1 MMEEIVPVHI
11 LLMAN
16 SAQCG
21 KLIEYCFDL
30 KGSEINREVPED
42 EIKKGCTLKD
52 QNMLKI
58 CKDEYILVWQPS
70 DRRHIAERIQKDCEF
85 LASFNIMDHS
95 LLLIVETN
103 PAWR

>member
-1 MMEEIVPVHI
+1 MEELVPVHI
-11 LLMAN
+11 LLMSN

-30 KGSEINREVPED
+30 KGSEINRETPEE
-42 EIKKGCTLKD
+42 EITKKGQTLKD
-52 QNMLKI
+52 GNLLKI
-58 CKDEYILVWQPS
+58 CKDEYILVWQLE
-70 DRRHIAERIQKDCEF
+70 DRMKIAKRVKLDTEF
-85 LASFNIMDHS
+85 LEKHNIMDHS